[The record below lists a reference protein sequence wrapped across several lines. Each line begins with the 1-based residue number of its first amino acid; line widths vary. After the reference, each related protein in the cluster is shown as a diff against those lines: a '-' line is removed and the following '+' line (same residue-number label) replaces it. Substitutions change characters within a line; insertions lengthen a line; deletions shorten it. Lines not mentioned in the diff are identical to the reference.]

1 MQRKIALILLVTAIL
16 VGLLFVGSFA
26 FIIFQYVKRSGSFVT
41 PPGYTPEK
49 TGFPTL
55 VEDKGAGLVETT
67 SHEAGV
73 TDTISQTE
81 IYRKIIY
88 EAYLSL
94 EVENVEAKIKE
105 AESVALKYG
114 GYVGNM
120 QLSKNY
126 GRVVLRIPTEHFYE
140 ALNDLRTL
148 GNLKSENIK
157 AIDVTEEYIDLVAR
171 LNNSKAV
178 EARLLALLEKAKT
191 VEDVLKVEGQLR
203 IVREEIERLTAKLRY
218 LENRIEYST
227 ITVEFT
233 GPKEKPEIEWPTFE
247 FLQAVADGLSAMYG
261 MIYLMII
268 LLFAL
273 MPLIIIGAIA
283 YAIYKLYKK
292 YRSK

>member
-1 MQRKIALILLVTAIL
+1 MQRKIALVLLVTAIL

-26 FIIFQYVKRSGSFVT
+26 FIIFQYVRRSGSFVA

-49 TGFPTL
+49 TRFPTL
-55 VEDKGAGLVETT
+55 VEDKGAGVVETT
-67 SHEAGV
+67 SYEAGV

-105 AESVALKYG
+105 AESVALKYE

-283 YAIYKLYKK
+283 YAIYKLYKR

>member
-1 MQRKIALILLVTAIL
+1 MQRKIALVLLVTAIL

-26 FIIFQYVKRSGSFVT
+26 FIIFQYMRRSGSFVT

-49 TGFPTL
+49 TRFPTL
-55 VEDKGAGLVETT
+55 VEDKGAGVVETT

-94 EVENVEAKIKE
+94 EVEN
-105 AESVALKYG
+105 
-114 GYVGNM
+114 
-120 QLSKNY
+120 
-126 GRVVLRIPTEHFYE
+126 
-140 ALNDLRTL
+140 
-148 GNLKSENIK
+148 

-191 VEDVLKVEGQLR
+191 VEDILKVEGQLR

-261 MIYLMII
+261 MIYVIII

-283 YAIYKLYKK
+283 YAIYKLYKR